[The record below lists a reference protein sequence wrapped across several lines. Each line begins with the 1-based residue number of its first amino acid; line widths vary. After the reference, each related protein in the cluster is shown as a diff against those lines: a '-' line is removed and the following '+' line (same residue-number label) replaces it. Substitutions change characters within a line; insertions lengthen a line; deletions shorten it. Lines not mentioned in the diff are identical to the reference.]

1 MFEFLFKFPAVF
13 YQHGTVQL
21 GYTWIGYAAA
31 VAVALIA
38 ALVLAGYL
46 HRFASLRPLD
56 RLALTGLRAAWVA
69 LLVLTLCQPLLV
81 VTVPVTLRGD
91 VVVLLDD
98 SQSMRIRDTAGEG
111 RGVTLQRLFAP
122 GSGEVSQAL
131 AEKFPLHHVAF
142 GLTAERIDAGT
153 ELEFASPRSDV
164 ANALRHARTQLQEA
178 TLVAVILVGDGGTEP
193 GSALQ
198 GELLAYRA
206 AGIPV
211 HAVGIGA
218 ARFERDLEVTA
229 VSLPPRVFPGDMLH
243 AEVTLR
249 QRGAA
254 GRQITLQSADEGVLL
269 DRQSIVV
276 PATDSF
282 TVPIVAGPLT
292 EPGMR
297 RLSFAITSQPD
308 EAIVANN
315 RLDAL
320 LHVASDPVR
329 VLHFEGEP
337 RFEVKF
343 VRRALSDDESMDL
356 ISLIRTAENKYYRVG
371 IVNAGELADGFPGEA
386 EALFEF
392 DVVVLGSVDANLLSD
407 RQQLLLKEYVARR
420 GGALLLLGARRSF
433 AEGDYSTSGL
443 GALLPVR
450 LRDKQSE
457 FRQSVVVSPTS
468 NGLLHPVVQ
477 ALLRAAPEDA
487 LEQLPPLTMVNPL
500 HAVKP
505 GATVLLQGNGGDS
518 DPFVVLAFQRYGRG
532 TVAVLAVR
540 DTWRWQMHSSIASD
554 DLTHETLWRE
564 LLRWLARPVPARIE
578 LRTEPRR
585 PVPGEQVRVTVDPV
599 DAAFQPLAAAELSL
613 VVTSPL
619 GHQHTYRFNR
629 QVGESGLYSTEFS
642 VSEPGLYELQAT
654 LAEEPAPVAGATAI
668 EVFAAGDEFRT
679 AELDEPLLHHIAKA
693 TGGRY
698 FAAADA
704 AGLDTVIEELQGD
717 SSSEQRLP
725 LHDLPAL
732 FLVIVL
738 LICSEWFY
746 RRRRGL
752 A

>member
-1 MFEFLFKFPAVF
+1 MFEFLFKYPVAL
-13 YQHGTVQL
+13 YQQGTLQL

-31 VAVALIA
+31 ATVTLIA
-38 ALVLAGYL
+38 ALALAGYL
-46 HRFASLRPLD
+46 HRFASLRLVD
-56 RLALTGLRAAWVA
+56 RLALTSLRAAWIV
-69 LLVLTLCQPLLV
+69 LLVLALCQPLLV

-98 SQSMRIRDTAGEG
+98 SQSMRIGNSAGEG
-111 RGVTLQRLFAP
+111 RSVTLQRLFAP

-142 GLTAERIDAGT
+142 GLTVERVDAGT
-153 ELEFASPRSDV
+153 QLEFDSPRSDV
-164 ANALRHARTQLQEA
+164 ANALRHARTQLQET
-178 TLVAVILVGDGGTEP
+178 TLGAVILVSDGGAEP
-193 GSALQ
+193 GTELQ

-211 HAVGIGA
+211 HVVGVGA
-218 ARFERDLEVTA
+218 ARFERDLEVAA
-229 VSLPPRVFPGDMLH
+229 VSLPTRLFPGDMLH
-243 AEVTLR
+243 AEVTFR

-254 GRQITLQSADEGVLL
+254 GRQITLQTAEEGVLL

-297 RLSFAITSQPD
+297 RLSFAITPQPD
-308 EAIVANN
+308 EALIANN
-315 RLDAL
+315 RRDAL
-320 LHVASDPVR
+320 VQVAPDPVR

-343 VRRALSDDESMDL
+343 VRRALSDDESVDL

-371 IVNAGELADGFPGEA
+371 IVDAEELADGFPGEA
-386 EALFEF
+386 QALFEF
-392 DVVVLGSVDANLLSD
+392 DVVVLGSVDANLLSEQQ
-407 RQQLLLKEYVARR
+407 QQLLKDYVARR

-433 AEGDYSTSGL
+433 AEGGYSASEL

-505 GATVLLQGNGGDS
+505 GATVLLQGDGGGS
-518 DPFVVLAFQRYGRG
+518 EPFVVLAFQRYGRG
-532 TVAVLAVR
+532 TVAVLAAR

-564 LLRWLARPVPARIE
+564 LVRWLARPVPERIE

-599 DAAFQPLAAAELSL
+599 DGAFQPLTAAEMSL
-613 VVTSPL
+613 VVTTPL
-619 GHQHTYRFNR
+619 GHQHTHQFNR
-629 QVGESGLYSTEFS
+629 QAGESGLYSTEFS
-642 VSEPGLYELQAT
+642 VTEPGLYELQAT
-654 LAEEPAPVAGATAI
+654 LAEEPAPVVGAAAI
-668 EVFAAGDEFRT
+668 EVFAAGDEFRA
-679 AELDEPLLHHIAKA
+679 AELDEPLLRRIAEA

-698 FAAADA
+698 FEAASA
-704 AGLDTVIEELQGD
+704 AGLDTAIEELEGD
-717 SSSEQRLP
+717 TSSEQRLP
-725 LHDLPAL
+725 LHDMPAL
-732 FLVIVL
+732 FLVIVV

-746 RRRRGL
+746 RRRWGL